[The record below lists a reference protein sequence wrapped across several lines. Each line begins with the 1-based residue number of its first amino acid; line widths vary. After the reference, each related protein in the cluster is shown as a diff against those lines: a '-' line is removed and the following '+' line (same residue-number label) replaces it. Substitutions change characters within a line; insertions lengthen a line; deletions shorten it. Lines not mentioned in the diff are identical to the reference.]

1 MRYEIPG
8 SSFFPLEEGF
18 YGDFPE
24 SLQARPL
31 GEMATLLTLT
41 LASYTETYSPAVS
54 IARFTAPRG
63 DSLRQV
69 PFTNCRKFQ

>member
-41 LASYTETYSPAVS
+41 LASYTETYSRRLHRALHRA
-54 IARFTAPRG
+54 AR
-63 DSLRQV
+63 
-69 PFTNCRKFQ
+69 